1 LEKDQKHFYEN
12 LDYDDLSVLLGPHV
26 MAYIESLPAEELD
39 LLATG
44 DSAAM
49 ARFRAAEQAWLG
61 DA

>member
-1 LEKDQKHFYEN
+1 LEKDQKHFYES
-12 LDYDDLSVLLGPHV
+12 LDYDALSLLLGPHV
-26 MAYIESLPAEELD
+26 MAYIESLPEEELD

-49 ARFRAAEQAWLG
+49 ARFRAAEQVWLG